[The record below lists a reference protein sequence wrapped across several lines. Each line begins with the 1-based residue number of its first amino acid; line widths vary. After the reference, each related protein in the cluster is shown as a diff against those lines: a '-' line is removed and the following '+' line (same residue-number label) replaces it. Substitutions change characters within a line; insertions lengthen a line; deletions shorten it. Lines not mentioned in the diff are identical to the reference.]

1 MLHQKPTINV
11 SEHVGNIIFDKK
23 EDSSKAKLF
32 TLEEMV
38 VNYSNEVLGIRVM
51 SVALPPNYSAQ
62 PKTEA
67 QVIDWLRNRVHSRY
81 TFAYSIALKYG
92 EKLKVKSEQ
101 KQPYNNN

>member
-23 EDSSKAKLF
+23 EDSAQPKIF
-32 TLEEMV
+32 TLEEQV
-38 VNYSNEVLGIRVM
+38 VNYSNEVLGIKVM
-51 SVALPPNYSAQ
+51 SVALPPTYTGQ

-67 QVIDWLRNRVHSRY
+67 QVMDWLRNKVHSRY

-92 EKLKVKSEQ
+92 EKVKIKSEK
-101 KQPYNNN
+101 KQPYNN